1 MLPCEPLT
9 MPPES
14 AGADQVV
21 RAGDGA
27 RREADDIAGAA
38 LIGIARDDCPGERRL
53 LVAVVEPAA
62 VSRGVSADRAVG
74 EHHRAAVGDPAA
86 SNSRG
91 ISADRAV
98 GKRRRPGMEIVHTG
112 AVFRGVPADRAT
124 GECPRATVD
133 YSTTF

>member
-1 MLPCEPLT
+1 M
-9 MPPES
+9 
-14 AGADQVV
+14 AGADRVV
-21 RAGDGA
+21 GAGAGD
-27 RREADDIAGAA
+27 RRKADDIAGAA
-38 LIGIARDDCPGERRL
+38 LIGIARNDCPGERRL

-62 VSRGVSADRAVG
+62 GGARGVAADGAVG
-74 EHHRAAVGDPAA
+74 ECHRAAVGDPTA
-86 SNSRG
+86 SKSRG

-112 AVFRGVPADRAT
+112 AIFRGVPADRAT